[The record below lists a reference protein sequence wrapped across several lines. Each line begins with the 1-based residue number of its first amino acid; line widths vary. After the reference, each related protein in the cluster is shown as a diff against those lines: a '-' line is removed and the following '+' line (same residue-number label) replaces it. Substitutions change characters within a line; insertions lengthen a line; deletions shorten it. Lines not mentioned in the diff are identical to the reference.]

1 MRIVGETY
9 RLSPCRGPPSLLKFG
24 FSKFQKWRRRYV
36 VWKKERSISITIV
49 EDKYSV
55 DESGRLI
62 IPVEAIHEMGLDIGD
77 DVFASFISNGQE
89 ANVYR
94 ELLIASASLQEL
106 DSAPKSI
113 TIPDELM
120 ENAGIMP
127 DADIQII
134 CGQGVILIT
143 AQASM
148 STSELREVPQSLYL
162 QYFI

>member
-1 MRIVGETY
+1 M
-9 RLSPCRGPPSLLKFG
+9 
-24 FSKFQKWRRRYV
+24 
-36 VWKKERSISITIV
+36 

-77 DVFASFISNGQE
+77 DVFVSFISNGQE

-148 STSELREVPQSLYL
+148 STFEQREVLQSLYTANNVMEQL
-162 QYFI
+162 ADAPEKALPMLTDILSSIEEGANHTDDRSENSDDR